1 MNQDVIERAAR
12 DIVAADT
19 AIALTGAGVSTESGI
34 PDFRSTDGLW
44 SRYDIHEYGTIDAF
58 HRNPGKVW
66 RMLREMLS
74 MLEAEP
80 NPAHR
85 ALAELESIGHLD
97 AVITQNV
104 DNLHREA
111 GSRTVIEFH
120 GNFTRVVCRRCGH
133 QQPAEDIS
141 MDELPPRCDCG
152 GVLKPNG
159 VFFGEQIPPAVYRR
173 AMALAQDCDLLLVVG
188 TSATVSPANQLPY
201 LVKARD
207 GTVAEINMEAT
218 ELTGSLSDYLVQGK
232 AGETLPRIA
241 DAVTAASQR

>member
-1 MNQDVIERAAR
+1 MNQDAIERAAR
-12 DIVAADT
+12 DLLAADT

-34 PDFRSTDGLW
+34 PDFRSKDGLW

-58 HRNPGKVW
+58 RRDPGKVW

-85 ALAELESIGHLD
+85 ALAELEATGYLD

-104 DNLHREA
+104 DNLHQES

-120 GNFTRVVCRRCGH
+120 GNFTRVVCQRCGT
-133 QQPAEDIS
+133 QQAAEDIS

-152 GVLKPNG
+152 GVLKPDG
-159 VFFGEQIPPAVYRR
+159 VFFGEQIPPTAYRR
-173 AMALAQDCDLLLVVG
+173 AMAMAQDCDVLLVVG

-201 LVKARD
+201 LVKAKN
-207 GTVAEINMEAT
+207 GTIIEVNTEAT

-232 AGETLPRIA
+232 AGETLPRIVE
-241 DAVTAASQR
+241 AVTSQQ